1 MGGGCSSRRS
11 SAPALALS
19 PARPW
24 ISITLPHIGD
34 EFHAGAA
41 SLQWI
46 VNGYTLSLASLILLG
61 GTLGDRYGRR
71 RVFVVGVVWF
81 AAASLLCGLAP
92 NVQMLIAARMLQGV
106 GGALLTPGSLALIQ
120 ASFHP
125 DDRARA
131 IGAWSGLGGV
141 AGAIGPFL
149 GGWLVQ
155 AATWRLVFLINVPV
169 AALVCVAA
177 LRGVPESRN
186 PDAARRID
194 SAGVLTVAAG
204 LAGLTYG
211 LTAWPERGGSSPIV
225 IGALAVGVAGLL
237 GFVLVERHAR
247 MPMLP
252 LDTFRSR
259 AFSAANLVTF
269 VVYAALGGVL
279 FLVVLNLQVVVHFTA
294 LSAGTSMLPL
304 TVLMLLFSARSG
316 ALAQRIGPRIPMT
329 VGPVICACAM
339 LLYSRIGA
347 HSTYVRDV
355 LPAVVV
361 LGSGLALT
369 VAPLTA
375 TAIGSVDERQA
386 GIASGVNNAVA
397 RAAGLLAVATLPL
410 AAGLGGGSLTVA
422 ADLGPMYRRAML
434 IFSGV
439 RCCSSARPPPSSAST
454 SQAPRATSAFRDS
467 RSPRRPATT
476 VHAEDH
482 DVGRDGGPHPLR
494 DHGAAAPAPSDAGRP
509 SGTALSRMLISVGCF
524 PRLAEGSSNSWGPI
538 GRSSRPG
545 SIRRPGGW
553 SASCVGSRTRMS
565 SRSRS

>member
-1 MGGGCSSRRS
+1 MSEAGASPRAAQVRYGRPDGRRVLVATILGS
-11 SAPALALS
+11 GMAFLDSTVVNIA
-19 PARPW
+19 
-24 ISITLPHIGD
+24 LPHIGD

-61 GTLGDRYGRR
+61 GTLGDRFGRR
-71 RVFVVGVVWF
+71 RIFVLGVAWF

-92 NVQMLIAARMLQGV
+92 NVQLLIAARVLQGV
-106 GGALLTPGSLALIQ
+106 GGALLTPGSLAIIE

-194 SAGVLTVAAG
+194 TAGVLTVAAG

-225 IGALAVGVAGLL
+225 IGALVVGVAGLL
-237 GFVLVERHAR
+237 GFVLVERHAQ

-252 LDTFRSR
+252 LETFRSR
-259 AFSAANLVTF
+259 AFTAANLVTF
-269 VVYAALGGVL
+269 AVYAAMGGVL

-294 LSAGTSMLPL
+294 LSAGVSMLPL

-329 VGPVICACAM
+329 VGPIVCACAM
-339 LLYSRIGA
+339 ALFSRIGA

-361 LGSGLALT
+361 LGLGLALT

-375 TAIGSVDERQA
+375 TAIGSVDERHA

-434 IFSGV
+434 ICSVMLLVGAVTAFFSIPSKLPAQ
-439 RCCSSARPPPSSAST
+439 RPSPETPTSHDADAPEEDDARDPGPPT
-454 SQAPRATSAFRDS
+454 VAPDRMYCAIAGTPLQ
-467 RSPRRPATT
+467 PRPVPDDRETPP
-476 VHAEDH
+476 
-482 DVGRDGGPHPLR
+482 GP
-494 DHGAAAPAPSDAGRP
+494 DTAAAADVD
-509 SGTALSRMLISVGCF
+509 I
-524 PRLAEGSSNSWGPI
+524 
-538 GRSSRPG
+538 
-545 SIRRPGGW
+545 
-553 SASCVGSRTRMS
+553 
-565 SRSRS
+565 

>member
-1 MGGGCSSRRS
+1 MSGADASPRVALVRYGRPDGRRVLIATVLGS
-11 SAPALALS
+11 GMAFLDATVVNIA
-19 PARPW
+19 
-24 ISITLPHIGD
+24 LPHIGD

-92 NVQMLIAARMLQGV
+92 NVQMLIAARVLQGV
-106 GGALLTPGSLALIQ
+106 GGALLAPGSLAIIE

-339 LLYSRIGA
+339 LLFSRIGA

-434 IFSGV
+434 ICGV
-439 RCCSSARPPPSSAST
+439 MLLVGAATAFVSIPSRLPAQRPDSETPAST
-454 SQAPRATSAFRDS
+454 PTRGD
-467 RSPRRPATT
+467 
-476 VHAEDH
+476 VHADH
-482 DVGRDGGPHPLR
+482 DVRTAVRTHCAITGPPLQPHPTPD
-494 DHGAAAPAPSDAGRP
+494 DHPGPS
-509 SGTALSRMLISVGCF
+509 
-524 PRLAEGSSNSWGPI
+524 
-538 GRSSRPG
+538 
-545 SIRRPGGW
+545 
-553 SASCVGSRTRMS
+553 
-565 SRSRS
+565 